1 MTDRDL
7 ELSKLDKLTQLEG
20 ADIMTADLNN
30 EQHDEMEA
38 FKTVNLIITNASYS
52 ITLRRIKPD
61 KFRNEAIET
70 PNKSVKANEI
80 DATEENI
87 GSTDH
92 NIVIERGKSDNKND
106 SEAPESGTIDS
117 EVINTHTDYGLKNDK
132 STAL

>member
-61 KFRNEAIET
+61 KIKNEVFEI
-70 PNKSVKANEI
+70 PNISVKANKI
-80 DATEENI
+80 DA
-87 GSTDH
+87 
-92 NIVIERGKSDNKND
+92 IE
-106 SEAPESGTIDS
+106 
-117 EVINTHTDYGLKNDK
+117 
-132 STAL
+132 